1 MRLDE
6 RMDAL
11 RAVPEKSWAGVAL
24 VVIALIAPEGMLPVP
39 IRWGIAAV
47 GLVLFAVGF
56 VLRSQQQ
63 RQEMLDLLRKQQ
75 EQERPPA
82 P

>member
-11 RAVPEKSWAGVAL
+11 RAVPDKSWAGAAL
-24 VVIALIAPEGMLPVP
+24 VVIALIAPEGMLPGP

-75 EQERPPA
+75 EQPPA

>member
-1 MRLDE
+1 
-6 RMDAL
+6 MDAL

-24 VVIALIAPEGMLPVP
+24 VVIALIAPEGMLSVP

-75 EQERPPA
+75 EQEQPPA

>member
-1 MRLDE
+1 
-6 RMDAL
+6 MDAL

-39 IRWGIAAV
+39 IRWGIAAGGV
-47 GLVLFAVGF
+47 VLFAVGF

-75 EQERPPA
+75 EQGRPPA

>member
-11 RAVPEKSWAGVAL
+11 RAVPDTSWAGVAL
-24 VVIALIAPEGMLPVP
+24 VVIALIAPEGMLSVP
-39 IRWGIAAV
+39 MRWGIAAV
-47 GLVLFAVGF
+47 GVVLFAVGF

-75 EQERPPA
+75 AQDRPPA

>member
-1 MRLDE
+1 
-6 RMDAL
+6 MDAL

-24 VVIALIAPEGMLPVP
+24 VVIALVMPAEMLSAP

-75 EQERPPA
+75 QEPP
-82 P
+82 PTP

>member
-24 VVIALIAPEGMLPVP
+24 GVIALIAPEGMLPVP
-39 IRWGIAAV
+39 IRWGIAAA

>member
-11 RAVPEKSWAGVAL
+11 RAVPDKSWAGVVL
-24 VVIALIAPEGMLPVP
+24 VVIALIAPEGMLPVS
-39 IRWGIAAV
+39 IRWGIAVA

-63 RQEMLDLLRKQQ
+63 RQEMLDLLRRQQ